1 MITTDRGRPWP
12 GGYHETRAGT
22 IQGPCLGRHGPCIPC
37 DLGPGMHEGSG
48 LRAPTAQHTTRP
60 GSPQGCTNGLPARTG
75 CARQGQ
81 EACPAVARGS
91 SDRGQTRKMPR
102 PRRQAQHLVTP
113 AQRAGEVPNERTAA
127 TIAWTQVWRQRS
139 PRGLLRA
146 GRPMAH
152 AQKRQGGWVRTRTQA
167 GAWQQPIARASMP
180 PFGVLERCVGRL
192 RSPPSLAARA
202 ALQWRPP
209 PDGGARR
216 RAESKAIAVEFGA
229 SCTCCARP
237 VSAPGQCPARTRLS

>member
-1 MITTDRGRPWP
+1 M
-12 GGYHETRAGT
+12 
-22 IQGPCLGRHGPCIPC
+22 
-37 DLGPGMHEGSG
+37 
-48 LRAPTAQHTTRP
+48 
-60 GSPQGCTNGLPARTG
+60 
-75 CARQGQ
+75 
-81 EACPAVARGS
+81 
-91 SDRGQTRKMPR
+91 
-102 PRRQAQHLVTP
+102 TP

-127 TIAWTQVWRQRS
+127 TIAWTQVWRQRT

-237 VSAPGQCPARTRLS
+237 VSAPGPARSRAGSDGPPPSDSLTIVRSARFARFVACTLLTMTPHAHVIPQRPHKILRL

>member
-1 MITTDRGRPWP
+1 
-12 GGYHETRAGT
+12 
-22 IQGPCLGRHGPCIPC
+22 
-37 DLGPGMHEGSG
+37 
-48 LRAPTAQHTTRP
+48 
-60 GSPQGCTNGLPARTG
+60 
-75 CARQGQ
+75 
-81 EACPAVARGS
+81 
-91 SDRGQTRKMPR
+91 
-102 PRRQAQHLVTP
+102 VTP

-127 TIAWTQVWRQRS
+127 TIAWTQVWRQRT

-237 VSAPGQCPARTRLS
+237 VSSPGQCPALTRPWETSHWWFRSLKTVLRSAQFARLQQRLGLPPHQDCFSSHNTDLDRP